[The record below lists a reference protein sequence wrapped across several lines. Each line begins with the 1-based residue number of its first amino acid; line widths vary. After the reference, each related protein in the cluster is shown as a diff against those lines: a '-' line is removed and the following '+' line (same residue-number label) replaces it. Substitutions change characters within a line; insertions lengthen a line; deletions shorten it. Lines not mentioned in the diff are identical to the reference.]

1 MSMDNMPPSS
11 SEQLPAGLPVR
22 WALLA
27 SFGDSEMA
35 SLARIKLE
43 QEQIPATLD
52 NEHAATLL
60 WHLQPAI
67 GGVRVMVPENLL
79 EQAREIL
86 ASHEELADVIAEQLE
101 AADEYNGYDDLGPI
115 PISEDVSR
123 LVVCPGCGGTDV
135 EPLTWSYRAM
145 QTIIVVI
152 VAAMLV
158 VVHPLMMLAVLGYAV
173 YFLLTKPTYRCLHCR
188 RRWSD

>member
-1 MSMDNMPPSS
+1 MGNTPQSS
-11 SEQLPAGLPVR
+11 SEETSAELPVR
-22 WALLA
+22 WVLLA
-27 SFGDSEMA
+27 SFEDSERA

-43 QEQIPATLD
+43 QEQLPTVLD
-52 NEHAATLL
+52 NENAANLL

-79 EQAREIL
+79 EQAREAL
-86 ASHEELADVIAEQLE
+86 ARHEALAEATAEEPEE
-101 AADEYNGYDDLGPI
+101 AREANEYDDLDPI
-115 PISEDVSR
+115 PISEGAST

-135 EPLTWSYRAM
+135 EPLTWGYRLM

-152 VAAMLV
+152 IAAMLV

-173 YFLLTKPTYRCLHCR
+173 YFLLMKPTYRCLHCR